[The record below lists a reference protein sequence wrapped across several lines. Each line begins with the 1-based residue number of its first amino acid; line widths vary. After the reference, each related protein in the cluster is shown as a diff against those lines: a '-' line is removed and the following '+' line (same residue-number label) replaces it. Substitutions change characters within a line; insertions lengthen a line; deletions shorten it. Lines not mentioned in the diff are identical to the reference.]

1 MLRERKLRPYL
12 VTGWF
17 WYVVG
22 LAPVIGFL
30 QVGGQAMAD
39 RYTYV
44 PLIGL
49 AVILAWGVAR
59 IELSLSVL
67 TEHIAN
73 NAQDVGYSVLPAA
86 ERSPHMIGIRHPKG
100 IPAALPQALRD
111 ANIYVSFRG
120 DSIRI
125 APHLYND
132 LGDVDRLFKMLR
144 AQA

>member
-1 MLRERKLRPYL
+1 MREATAALR
-12 VTGWF
+12 
-17 WYVVG
+17 
-22 LAPVIGFL
+22 
-30 QVGGQAMAD
+30 Q
-39 RYTYV
+39 
-44 PLIGL
+44 
-49 AVILAWGVAR
+49 ILAWGVAR

-100 IPAALPQALRD
+100 IREALSEALRD
-111 ANIYVSFRG
+111 ANIHVSFRG

-132 LGDVDRLFKMLR
+132 LDDIDRLFNVLR
-144 AQA
+144 AHA